1 MKKLSLFFFLAIL
14 FFSCVKKENKLFKQL
29 PSFKTNVDFNNTLIY
44 KEDFNIFTYRNY
56 YNGGGVGLGD
66 INNDG
71 LLDIYFTSN
80 LNKNKLYLN
89 KGNFEFEDIT
99 KNANVGG
106 EKSWST
112 GVSLTDINGDGYLDI
127 YVSNSGDIKG
137 DNKQN
142 ELFINNGNLTFTE
155 KAEEYGLDD
164 KGYSTHAAFFDYDN
178 DGDLDCY
185 LLNNTIKSIG
195 IGFDLVKGQRKI
207 PDELGGNKLLRNDDN
222 FFVDVSESAGI
233 YTSKIGFGLGVTI
246 GDINLDGWQDMFISN
261 DFFEKDYLYINNKDG
276 TFSESLEDYMN
287 EISMGSMGADMADIN
302 NDGFSEIF
310 VTEMLPKRHDSLM
323 SKAVFDSWD
332 KYQFS
337 LNQGYFHQF
346 SRNALQLNNQNGS
359 FSDISRI
366 TGVDATDWSWGALI
380 FDMDNDGLK
389 DIFVANGI
397 YKDLLDQDYV
407 NFLANPSI
415 ISNLI
420 KSEDEPIMK
429 LIDMMP
435 SEALPNFAFKNNG
448 NLSFENVTHK
458 FGFDEPTF
466 SNGSAYSDLDNDG
479 DLDII
484 LNNVNMESSLYE
496 NKTNEILTDN
506 NFISFSFNSSD
517 KLYSTTSSGFSSAS
531 FLKSIASA
539 SKSATI
545 LSKERLYTTLD
556 FTAPVSGSGLPGTK

>member
-1 MKKLSLFFFLAIL
+1 M
-14 FFSCVKKENKLFKQL
+14 
-29 PSFKTNVDFNNTLIY
+29 
-44 KEDFNIFTYRNY
+44 
-56 YNGGGVGLGD
+56 
-66 INNDG
+66 
-71 LLDIYFTSN
+71 
-80 LNKNKLYLN
+80 
-89 KGNFEFEDIT
+89 
-99 KNANVGG
+99 
-106 EKSWST
+106 
-112 GVSLTDINGDGYLDI
+112 
-127 YVSNSGDIKG
+127 
-137 DNKQN
+137 
-142 ELFINNGNLTFTE
+142 
-155 KAEEYGLDD
+155 
-164 KGYSTHAAFFDYDN
+164 
-178 DGDLDCY
+178 
-185 LLNNTIKSIG
+185 
-195 IGFDLVKGQRKI
+195 
-207 PDELGGNKLLRNDDN
+207 GGNKLLRNDDN

-276 TFSESLEDYMN
+276 TFSELLEDYMN

-310 VTEMLPKRHDSLM
+310 VTEMLPERHDRLM

-407 NFLANPSI
+407 NFLANPSV

-479 DLDII
+479 DLDIV
-484 LNNVNMESSLYE
+484 LNNVNMESLLYE
-496 NKTNEILTDN
+496 NKTNELLTC
-506 NFISFSFNSSD
+506 
-517 KLYSTTSSGFSSAS
+517 L
-531 FLKSIASA
+531 
-539 SKSATI
+539 
-545 LSKERLYTTLD
+545 LYTSPSPRD
-556 FTAPVSGSGLPGTK
+556 